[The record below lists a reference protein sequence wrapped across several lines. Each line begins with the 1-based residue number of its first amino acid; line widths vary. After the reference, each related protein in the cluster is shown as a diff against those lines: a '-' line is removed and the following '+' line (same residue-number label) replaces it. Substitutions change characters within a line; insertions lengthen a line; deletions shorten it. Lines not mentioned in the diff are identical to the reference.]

1 MFPTNTH
8 IYECMYQFSKIAN
21 FIGVTHLSINIL
33 LHIALLLIHQSITI
47 NHYIMSLRNNISD
60 GYYSRYKCDVN
71 SRNYNDFM
79 VQSVCKYI
87 LIALVQ
93 YFVELC

>member
-1 MFPTNTH
+1 
-8 IYECMYQFSKIAN
+8 
-21 FIGVTHLSINIL
+21 
-33 LHIALLLIHQSITI
+33 
-47 NHYIMSLRNNISD
+47 MSLRNNISD
-60 GYYSRYKCDVN
+60 GYYSRYKFDVN